1 MQDKRLNTYDYFDDQ
16 YKVLKEM
23 KKFQIKKQNN
33 YNNMIKQEKREIKD
47 ASPGE
52 MQLKKYNKIALDE
65 DVNLD
70 CMLCQRQMPI
80 FVNDSET
87 IIMHLPERFL
97 PQFLLNL
104 KREYINQTEY
114 LRYLHINSKRIRVC
128 ACE

>member
-1 MQDKRLNTYDYFDDQ
+1 MMQDKRLNTYDYFDDQ

-70 CMLCQRQMPI
+70 CMLC
-80 FVNDSET
+80 
-87 IIMHLPERFL
+87 
-97 PQFLLNL
+97 
-104 KREYINQTEY
+104 
-114 LRYLHINSKRIRVC
+114 
-128 ACE
+128 